1 MDLLEVRGLSKRY
14 KGFSLEDISFS
25 IPPGFIMGYIGQN
38 GAGKTTT
45 LNAIT
50 HLTRADRGEVFL
62 DGRSFYEDPAGYRGE
77 SGSVGD
83 GFHFPVDMTQGDI
96 KKILKSFY
104 PRFDGQQ
111 YETYMEKWDLPKKMK
126 LKKYSRGMKVKL
138 MFAAALSKDT
148 KLLILDEATNGLDPV
163 VRREILGLL
172 QDYIADGR
180 KSVLF
185 STHIMEDLQNIAD
198 YIFFIDQGKKI
209 LFDTKDELVDNFLLV
224 KGGLENLQPELE
236 RVLIGIERKEYGFL
250 ALYDT
255 RREGILP
262 AGLTVEKPSIDE
274 IVVHIIDAKTK
285 SF

>member
-1 MDLLEVRGLSKRY
+1 M
-14 KGFSLEDISFS
+14 
-25 IPPGFIMGYIGQN
+25 
-38 GAGKTTT
+38 
-45 LNAIT
+45 
-50 HLTRADRGEVFL
+50 
-62 DGRSFYEDPAGYRGE
+62 
-77 SGSVGD
+77 GD